1 MNPVPR
7 LYSRGIGALPSG
19 DDAHSSPP
27 SPRTTASPPWY
38 GVHRW
43 GLLWYG
49 VNMRPEPDRSLS
61 NEQGFTLLE
70 VLLAIAL
77 LAIALPVLL
86 GLRNFDLHLHARAGE
101 LTAATLL
108 AQEKLLET
116 ELSGVYPIGE
126 VSGDFKNVPLGTQA
140 AAQAT
145 DRAVGYRWKRT
156 VLPTPLELIREVRV
170 QVSWPRGAT
179 EETLEVSTYVFA
191 GLTF

>member
-1 MNPVPR
+1 MR
-7 LYSRGIGALPSG
+7 R
-19 DDAHSSPP
+19 D
-27 SPRTTASPPWY
+27 R
-38 GVHRW
+38 HRQK
-43 GLLWYG
+43 
-49 VNMRPEPDRSLS
+49 PACSED
-61 NEQGFTLLE
+61 GFTLLE

-86 GLRNFDLHLHARAGE
+86 GLRNFDLDLHARAGE

-116 ELSGVYPIGE
+116 ELLGVYPIGE
-126 VSGDFKNVPLGTQA
+126 ITGDFQGAPLGVQSATPI
-140 AAQAT
+140 T
-145 DRAVGYRWKRT
+145 DRAVGYKWKRT

-179 EETLEVSTYVFA
+179 EETVEVSTYVFA